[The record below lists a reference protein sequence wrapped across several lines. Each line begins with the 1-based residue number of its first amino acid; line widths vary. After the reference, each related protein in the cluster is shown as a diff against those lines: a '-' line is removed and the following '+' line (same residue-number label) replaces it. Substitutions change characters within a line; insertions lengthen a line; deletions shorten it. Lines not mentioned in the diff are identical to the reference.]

1 MKFRKRPRTLYR
13 VSAKCDAEA
22 VPVDICTKCS
32 TPERIVLHDRSQRK
46 ETP

>member
-32 TPERIVLHDRSQRK
+32 TPERIVLHEMTTK
-46 ETP
+46 ENTE